1 MVKCFAVT
9 DAIEQGI
16 AANAS
21 KRPSAV
27 SADTVRGQ
35 NDFRCKKILSS
46 KIVT

>member
-1 MVKCFAVT
+1 VLAAT

-16 AANAS
+16 AANAI

-35 NDFRCKKILSS
+35 NVSS
-46 KIVT
+46 DARKYCLQK